1 MNEPT
6 RGGADASVQKSD
18 ATPALLGVAC
28 GLGAALCWALGFVAT
43 RHGLKVGFTPADL
56 LMHRFLWS
64 GLAFL
69 PLVLRAGLGNLCGI
83 GWGRG
88 MVLMVLGGPV
98 MSIISYTG
106 FLYVPL
112 GHGSVI
118 QPSSA
123 TLGGLFLAAA
133 LLKERVSLSRV
144 AGAVVIVGGLAVIG
158 GESIGHIGLSGV
170 QGDLIFVLTGFM
182 FAGFGTLL
190 RYWRV
195 SAFSAAAIINVLSLS
210 LLPVYAATGGLG
222 RVAAIGLRENALQ
235 ALGQGILAGPAAM
248 YLFVFSIQNSRRR
261 SRRGFSRDRAGADPA
276 RRLAAARRDPD
287 RAAGGRTGHG
297 AVRVLPGAAAALAVC
312 APRDIPTVIAT
323 AENIRSPDGAQRNP
337 GIATRVRRPRI
348 SLRSIRATIL
358 SVIAS
363 ASEAI
368 QRSASFRGAR

>member
-6 RGGADASVQKSD
+6 RGADALAQKSD
-18 ATPALLGVAC
+18 APPALLGVAC

-69 PLVLRAGLGNLCGI
+69 PLVLHAGLGNLCGI

-118 QPSSA
+118 QPSCA

-133 LLKERVSLSRV
+133 LLKERVSLSRF

-170 QGDLIFVLTGFM
+170 QGDLIFVLTGLM

-195 SAFSAAAIINVLSLS
+195 SAFSAAAVINVLSLA
-210 LLPVYAATGGLG
+210 LLPVYAASGGPG
-222 RVAAIGLRENALQ
+222 RVAAIGLGENALQ
-235 ALGQGILAGPAAM
+235 ALGQGILAGPGAM
-248 YLFVFSIQNSRRR
+248 YLFVFSIQTL
-261 SRRGFSRDRAGADPA
+261 GVA
-276 RRLAAARRDPD
+276 
-287 RAAGGRTGHG
+287 RAAVFPAIVPALTLLAGWLLLGETPTALQ
-297 AVRVLPGAAAALAVC
+297 AVGLITVLSGFYL
-312 APRDIPTVIAT
+312 
-323 AENIRSPDGAQRNP
+323 AQR
-337 GIATRVRRPRI
+337 
-348 SLRSIRATIL
+348 
-358 SVIAS
+358 
-363 ASEAI
+363 
-368 QRSASFRGAR
+368 QR

>member
-6 RGGADASVQKSD
+6 RGADALAQKSD
-18 ATPALLGVAC
+18 APPALLGVAC

-69 PLVLRAGLGNLCGI
+69 PLVLHAGLGNLCGI

-118 QPSSA
+118 QLSCA

-133 LLKERVSLSRV
+133 LLKERVSLSRF

-158 GESIGHIGLSGV
+158 GESIGHIGPSGV
-170 QGDLIFVLTGFM
+170 QGDLIFVLTGLM

-195 SAFSAAAIINVLSLS
+195 SAFSAAAVINVLSLA
-210 LLPVYAATGGLG
+210 LLPVYGASGGPG
-222 RVAAIGLRENALQ
+222 RVAAIGLGENALQ
-235 ALGQGILAGPAAM
+235 ALGQGILAGPGAM
-248 YLFVFSIQNSRRR
+248 YLFVFSIQTL
-261 SRRGFSRDRAGADPA
+261 GVA
-276 RRLAAARRDPD
+276 
-287 RAAGGRTGHG
+287 RAAVFPAIVPALTLLAGWLLLGETPTALQ
-297 AVRVLPGAAAALAVC
+297 AVGLIAVLSGFYL
-312 APRDIPTVIAT
+312 
-323 AENIRSPDGAQRNP
+323 AQR
-337 GIATRVRRPRI
+337 
-348 SLRSIRATIL
+348 
-358 SVIAS
+358 
-363 ASEAI
+363 
-368 QRSASFRGAR
+368 QR